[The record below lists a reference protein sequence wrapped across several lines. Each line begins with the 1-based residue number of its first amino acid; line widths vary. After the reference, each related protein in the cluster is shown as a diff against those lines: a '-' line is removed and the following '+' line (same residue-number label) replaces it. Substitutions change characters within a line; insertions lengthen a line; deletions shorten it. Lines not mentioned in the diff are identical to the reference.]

1 MRERERERGGGGGG
15 EGEGER
21 ERESELESQLESKLG
36 ERVRGYHSMFTSVT
50 HVPKTYS
57 VCVLVCVCLCV
68 CVCCHASLLISLDP
82 HQARIEQK

>member
-1 MRERERERGGGGGG
+1 MRERERERG

-21 ERESELESQLESKLG
+21 GRESELESELG

-50 HVPKTYS
+50 HVPKMYS
-57 VCVLVCVCLCV
+57 VCVHVVCVCV

-82 HQARIEQK
+82 DQARIEQK